1 MSYLQLIEL
10 VGFLSIGDASLIT
23 LEIYQKDGTVWSMD
37 VAAAIE
43 VGRQRIGEP
52 EPIQFVQGTGEN
64 GFDRLVVAP
73 LAEAAFSRRQITLEF
88 VNAKTLRLTNTSR
101 KIWQIDVETT
111 LEPNQAIDKTV
122 PFSFALHT
130 LLFKLHSDSKN
141 VAVDEVDIYHS
152 ITDSVSYNNSNGSIL
167 EQSNKLA
174 NVNDAEFIDIVN
186 WLQMTMQV
194 LQGTIGSEDFLKQAA
209 VALVDIVGLES
220 GRVLLGEPG
229 SLKVATAHPPE
240 FLEITNWEPNKN
252 IVKRLTEF
260 KKTIWHTG
268 EVKAGK
274 TYLGAMAVV
283 AAPILDSKG
292 NFLGAL
298 YGERSP
304 TKSER
309 RSAIIEGLL
318 VDMLACGLS
327 TGLVR
332 QTHEKDAVQA
342 RVQFEQFFTPEL
354 ARQLALE
361 PNLLNG
367 READATLLFCDLRGF
382 SRISERI
389 GPEGTNKLMSAIF
402 DALSKCV
409 QDQSGVLVDYL
420 GDGMLAMWG
429 APGHQPD
436 HAKRCIIAAQKM
448 QMQIPLINE
457 KWSKLIGEPLALGI
471 GINSGKTWVGNTGSS
486 IKFKYG
492 PLGPSVNLASR
503 VEGLT
508 KYLRSYL
515 LVTGSTKKLLDD
527 SFLTR
532 RVCKTTVVNVVEP
545 VDIYEVFVEANEKSK
560 RLKQVTE
567 QALIELE
574 KNNFREASKISG
586 FSLAEFPEDGPL
598 ILILHRAVDMLMNPA
613 QAFQPVWHPPGK

>member
-1 MSYLQLIEL
+1 
-10 VGFLSIGDASLIT
+10 
-23 LEIYQKDGTVWSMD
+23 LEIHQKDGTIWRMD
-37 VAAAIE
+37 VLGSLEI
-43 VGRQRIGEP
+43 GRQRIGEP
-52 EPIQFVQGTGEN
+52 NPIQFLQGSGEN
-64 GFDRLVVAP
+64 GFDRLIVAP
-73 LAEAAFSRRQITLEF
+73 LAEAAFSRRQITLELI
-88 VNAKTLRLTNTSR
+88 NPKTLRLTNTS
-101 KIWQIDVETT
+101 KKSWQLDVETM
-111 LEPNQAIDKTV
+111 LEPNQVVEKSI
-122 PFSFALHT
+122 PCSFALHT
-130 LLFKLHSDSKN
+130 LLFKIHSDSQN
-141 VAVDEVDIYHS
+141 IPVDEVEIFHS
-152 ITDSVSYNNSNGSIL
+152 ITDSVSGHATIL

-174 NVNDAEFIDIVN
+174 NVTDAEFIDIVN

-194 LQGTIGSEDFLKQAA
+194 LQGTIGSQDFIKEAA

-220 GRVLLGEPG
+220 GRVLLGAPG
-229 SLKVATAHPPE
+229 NLKVATAHPPE
-240 FLEITNWEPNKN
+240 FLDIKNWEPNKN
-252 IVKRLTEF
+252 IVKRLSEF

-268 EVKAGK
+268 EIKVGK
-274 TYLGAMAVV
+274 TNLGAMAVV
-283 AAPILDSKG
+283 AAPIMDSKG

-304 TKSER
+304 TGHER

-332 QTHEKDAVQA
+332 QTHEKEAVQA

-361 PNLLNG
+361 PTLLHG

-436 HAKRCIIAAQKM
+436 HAKRCVIAAQKM

-457 KWSKLIGEPLALGI
+457 KWGKQIGESIALGI

-515 LVTGSTKKLLDD
+515 LITGATKKLLDD

-586 FSLAEFPEDGPL
+586 FSLAEFPDDGPL
-598 ILILHRAVDMLMNPA
+598 ILILHRAVEMLMNPT

>member
-1 MSYLQLIEL
+1 LNPNLLLTGDVS
-10 VGFLSIGDASLIT
+10 LST
-23 LEIYQKDGTVWSMD
+23 LEIHQKDGTIWRMD
-37 VAAAIE
+37 VMGSLEI
-43 VGRQRIGEP
+43 GRQRIGEP
-52 EPIQFVQGTGEN
+52 NPIQFIQGSGEN
-64 GFDRLVVAP
+64 GFDRLIVAP
-73 LAEAAFSRRQITLEF
+73 LAEAAFSRRQITLELI
-88 VNAKTLRLTNTSR
+88 NPKTLRLTNTS
-101 KIWQIDVETT
+101 KKSWQLDVETM
-111 LEPNQAIDKTV
+111 LEPNQVVEKSI
-122 PFSFALHT
+122 PCSFALHT
-130 LLFKLHSDSKN
+130 LLFKIHSDSQN
-141 VAVDEVDIYHS
+141 IPVDEVEIFHS
-152 ITDSVSYNNSNGSIL
+152 ITDSVSGHATIL

-174 NVNDAEFIDIVN
+174 NVTDAEFIDIVN

-194 LQGTIGSEDFLKQAA
+194 LQGTIGSQDFIKEAA

-220 GRVLLGEPG
+220 GRVLLGAPG
-229 SLKVATAHPPE
+229 NLKVATAHPPE
-240 FLEITNWEPNKN
+240 FLDIKNWEPNKN
-252 IVKRLTEF
+252 IVKRLSEF

-268 EVKAGK
+268 EIKVGK
-274 TYLGAMAVV
+274 TNLGAMAVV
-283 AAPILDSKG
+283 AAPIMDSKG

-304 TKSER
+304 TGHER

-332 QTHEKDAVQA
+332 QTHEKEAVQA

-361 PNLLNG
+361 PTLLHG

-436 HAKRCIIAAQKM
+436 HAKRCVIAAQKM

-457 KWSKLIGEPLALGI
+457 KWGKQIGESIALGI

-515 LVTGSTKKLLDD
+515 LITGATKKLLDD

-586 FSLAEFPEDGPL
+586 FSLAEFPDDGPL
-598 ILILHRAVDMLMNPA
+598 ILILHRAVDMLMNPT

>member
-1 MSYLQLIEL
+1 MS
-10 VGFLSIGDASLIT
+10 T
-23 LEIYQKDGTVWSMD
+23 LEIHQKDGNIWRMD
-37 VAAAIE
+37 VLGSLEI
-43 VGRQRIGEP
+43 GRQRIGEP
-52 EPIQFVQGTGEN
+52 NPIAFIQGSGEN
-64 GFDRLVVAP
+64 GFDRLVIAP
-73 LAEAAFSRRQITLEF
+73 LAEAAFSRRQITLELI
-88 VNAKTLRLTNTSR
+88 NAKTLRLTNTS
-101 KIWQIDVETT
+101 KKSWQLDVETM
-111 LEPNQAIDKTV
+111 LEPNQVVEKSI
-122 PFSFALHT
+122 PCSFALHT
-130 LLFKLHSDSKN
+130 LLFKIHSDSQN
-141 VAVDEVDIYHS
+141 IPVDEVEIFHS
-152 ITDSVSYNNSNGSIL
+152 ITESFSGHATIL

-174 NVNDAEFIDIVN
+174 NVTDAEFIDIVN

-194 LQGTIGSEDFLKQAA
+194 LQGTIGSQDFIKEAA

-220 GRVLLGEPG
+220 GRVLLGAPG
-229 SLKVATAHPPE
+229 NLKVATAHPPE
-240 FLEITNWEPNKN
+240 FLDIKNWEPNKN
-252 IVKRLTEF
+252 IVKRLSEF

-268 EVKAGK
+268 EIKVGK
-274 TYLGAMAVV
+274 TNLGAMAVV
-283 AAPILDSKG
+283 AAPIMDSKG
-292 NFLGAL
+292 NFLGVL

-304 TKSER
+304 TGSER

-332 QTHEKDAVQA
+332 QNHEKDAVQA

-361 PNLLNG
+361 PTLLHG

-436 HAKRCIIAAQKM
+436 HAKRCVIAAQKM

-457 KWSKLIGEPLALGI
+457 KWSKQIGESIALGI

-515 LVTGSTKKLLDD
+515 LITGATKKLLDD

-586 FSLAEFPEDGPL
+586 FSLAEFPDDGPL
-598 ILILHRAVDMLMNPA
+598 ILILHRAVEMLMNPT

>member
-1 MSYLQLIEL
+1 MSCLQLIEL

-194 LQGTIGSEDFLKQAA
+194 LQGTIGSEDFLRQAA

-220 GRVLLGEPG
+220 GRVLLGEPA

-240 FLEITNWEPNKN
+240 FLEIKNWEPNKN

-274 TYLGAMAVV
+274 TNLGAMAVV

-436 HAKRCIIAAQKM
+436 HAKLCVIAAQKM

-515 LVTGSTKKLLDD
+515 LVTGATKKLLDD

-598 ILILHRAVDMLMNPA
+598 ILILHRAVEMLMNPA

>member
-1 MSYLQLIEL
+1 MS
-10 VGFLSIGDASLIT
+10 T
-23 LEIYQKDGTVWSMD
+23 LEIHQKDGTIWRMD
-37 VAAAIE
+37 VMGSLEI
-43 VGRQRIGEP
+43 GRQRIGEP
-52 EPIQFVQGTGEN
+52 NPIQFIQGPGEN
-64 GFDRLVVAP
+64 GFDRLIVAP
-73 LAEAAFSRRQITLEF
+73 LAEAAFSRRQITLELI
-88 VNAKTLRLTNTSR
+88 NPKTLRLTNTS
-101 KIWQIDVETT
+101 KKSWQLDVETM
-111 LEPNQAIDKTV
+111 LEPNQVVEKSI
-122 PFSFALHT
+122 PCSFALHT
-130 LLFKLHSDSKN
+130 LLFKIHSDSQN
-141 VAVDEVDIYHS
+141 IPVDEVEIFHS
-152 ITDSVSYNNSNGSIL
+152 ITDSVSGHATIL

-174 NVNDAEFIDIVN
+174 NVTDAEFIDIVN

-194 LQGTIGSEDFLKQAA
+194 LQGTIGSQDFIKEAA

-220 GRVLLGEPG
+220 GRVLLGAPG
-229 SLKVATAHPPE
+229 NLKVATAHPPE
-240 FLEITNWEPNKN
+240 FLDIKNWEPNKN
-252 IVKRLTEF
+252 IVKRLSEF

-268 EVKAGK
+268 EIKVGK
-274 TYLGAMAVV
+274 TNLGAMAVV
-283 AAPILDSKG
+283 AAPIMDSKG

-304 TKSER
+304 TGHER

-332 QTHEKDAVQA
+332 QTHEKEAVQA

-361 PNLLNG
+361 PTLLHG

-436 HAKRCIIAAQKM
+436 HAKRCVIAAQKM

-457 KWSKLIGEPLALGI
+457 KWGKQIGESIALGI

-515 LVTGSTKKLLDD
+515 LITGATKKLLGD

-545 VDIYEVFVEANEKSK
+545 VDIYEVFVESNEKSK

-586 FSLAEFPEDGPL
+586 FSLAEFPDDGPL
-598 ILILHRAVDMLMNPA
+598 ILILHRAVEMLMNPT

>member
-1 MSYLQLIEL
+1 MS
-10 VGFLSIGDASLIT
+10 T
-23 LEIYQKDGTVWSMD
+23 LEIHQKDGNIWRMD
-37 VAAAIE
+37 VLGSLEI
-43 VGRQRIGEP
+43 GRQRIGEP
-52 EPIQFVQGTGEN
+52 NPIQFLQGSGEN
-64 GFDRLVVAP
+64 GFDRLIVAP
-73 LAEAAFSRRQITLEF
+73 LAEAAFSRRQITLELI
-88 VNAKTLRLTNTSR
+88 NPKTLRLTNTS
-101 KIWQIDVETT
+101 KKSWQLDVETM
-111 LEPNQAIDKTV
+111 LEPNQVVEKSI
-122 PFSFALHT
+122 PCSFALHT
-130 LLFKLHSDSKN
+130 LLFKIHSDSQN
-141 VAVDEVDIYHS
+141 IPVDEVEIFHS
-152 ITDSVSYNNSNGSIL
+152 ITDSVSGHATIL

-174 NVNDAEFIDIVN
+174 NVTDAEFIDIVN

-194 LQGTIGSEDFLKQAA
+194 LQGTIGSQDFIKEAA

-220 GRVLLGEPG
+220 GRVLLGAPG
-229 SLKVATAHPPE
+229 NLKVATAHPPE
-240 FLEITNWEPNKN
+240 FLDIKNWEPNKN
-252 IVKRLTEF
+252 IVKRLSEF

-268 EVKAGK
+268 EIKVGK
-274 TYLGAMAVV
+274 TNLGAMAVV
-283 AAPILDSKG
+283 AAPIMDSKG
-292 NFLGAL
+292 NFLGVL

-304 TKSER
+304 TGSER

-332 QTHEKDAVQA
+332 QNHEKDAVQA

-361 PNLLNG
+361 PTLLHG

-436 HAKRCIIAAQKM
+436 HAKRCVIAAQKM

-515 LVTGSTKKLLDD
+515 LITGATKKLLDD

-586 FSLAEFPEDGPL
+586 FSLAEFPDDGPL
-598 ILILHRAVDMLMNPA
+598 ILILHRAVDMLMNPT

>member
-1 MSYLQLIEL
+1 MS
-10 VGFLSIGDASLIT
+10 T
-23 LEIYQKDGTVWSMD
+23 LEIHQKDGTIWRMD
-37 VAAAIE
+37 VLGSLEI
-43 VGRQRIGEP
+43 GRQRIGEP
-52 EPIQFVQGTGEN
+52 NPIQFLQGSGEN

-73 LAEAAFSRRQITLEF
+73 LAEAAFSRRQITLELI
-88 VNAKTLRLTNTSR
+88 NPKTLRLTNTS
-101 KIWQIDVETT
+101 KKSWQLDVETM
-111 LEPNQAIDKTV
+111 LEPNQVVEKSI
-122 PFSFALHT
+122 PCSFALHT
-130 LLFKLHSDSKN
+130 LLFKIHSDSQN
-141 VAVDEVDIYHS
+141 IPVDEVEIFHS
-152 ITDSVSYNNSNGSIL
+152 ITDSVSGHATIL

-174 NVNDAEFIDIVN
+174 NVTDAEFIDIVN

-194 LQGTIGSEDFLKQAA
+194 LQGTIGSQDFIKEAA

-220 GRVLLGEPG
+220 GRVLLGAPG
-229 SLKVATAHPPE
+229 NLKVATAHPPE
-240 FLEITNWEPNKN
+240 FLDIKNWEPNKN
-252 IVKRLTEF
+252 IVKRLSEF

-268 EVKAGK
+268 EIKVGK
-274 TYLGAMAVV
+274 TNLGAMAVV
-283 AAPILDSKG
+283 AAPIMDSKG
-292 NFLGAL
+292 NFLGVL

-304 TKSER
+304 TGSER

-332 QTHEKDAVQA
+332 QNHEKDAVQA

-361 PNLLNG
+361 PTLLNG

-436 HAKRCIIAAQKM
+436 HAKRCVIAAQKM

-457 KWSKLIGEPLALGI
+457 KWGKQIGESIALGI

-515 LVTGSTKKLLDD
+515 LITGATKKLLDD

-545 VDIYEVFVEANEKSK
+545 VDIYEVFVEANEKNK

-586 FSLAEFPEDGPL
+586 FSLAEFPDDGPL
-598 ILILHRAVDMLMNPA
+598 ILILHRAVEMLMNPT

>member
-1 MSYLQLIEL
+1 MS
-10 VGFLSIGDASLIT
+10 T
-23 LEIYQKDGTVWSMD
+23 LEIHQKDGTIWRMD
-37 VAAAIE
+37 VLGSLEI
-43 VGRQRIGEP
+43 GRQRIGEP
-52 EPIQFVQGTGEN
+52 NPIQFLQGSGEN

-73 LAEAAFSRRQITLEF
+73 LAEAAFSRRQITLELI
-88 VNAKTLRLTNTSR
+88 NPKTLRLTNTS
-101 KIWQIDVETT
+101 KKPWQLDVETM
-111 LEPNQAIDKTV
+111 LEPNQVVEKSI
-122 PFSFALHT
+122 PCSFALHT
-130 LLFKLHSDSKN
+130 LLFKIHSDSQN
-141 VAVDEVDIYHS
+141 IPVDEVEIFHS
-152 ITDSVSYNNSNGSIL
+152 ITDSVSGHATIL

-174 NVNDAEFIDIVN
+174 NVTDAEFIDIVN

-194 LQGTIGSEDFLKQAA
+194 LQGTIGSQDFIKEAA

-220 GRVLLGEPG
+220 GRVLLGAPG
-229 SLKVATAHPPE
+229 NLKVATAHPPE
-240 FLEITNWEPNKN
+240 FLDIKNWEPNKN
-252 IVKRLTEF
+252 IVKRLSEF

-268 EVKAGK
+268 EIKVGK
-274 TYLGAMAVV
+274 TNLGAMAVV
-283 AAPILDSKG
+283 AAPIMDSKG
-292 NFLGAL
+292 NFLGVL

-304 TKSER
+304 TGSER

-332 QTHEKDAVQA
+332 QNHEKDAVQA

-361 PNLLNG
+361 PTLLHG

-436 HAKRCIIAAQKM
+436 HAKRCVIAAQKM

-457 KWSKLIGEPLALGI
+457 KWGKQIGESIALGI

-515 LVTGSTKKLLDD
+515 LITGATKKLLDD

-545 VDIYEVFVEANEKSK
+545 VDIYEVFVEANEKNK

-586 FSLAEFPEDGPL
+586 FSLAEFPDDGPL
-598 ILILHRAVDMLMNPA
+598 ILILHRAVEMLMNPT

>member
-111 LEPNQAIDKTV
+111 LEPNQVIDKTV
-122 PFSFALHT
+122 PFSFALHN
-130 LLFKLHSDSKN
+130 LLFKLNSDSKN
-141 VAVDEVDIYHS
+141 GAVDEVEIYHS

-194 LQGTIGSEDFLKQAA
+194 LQGTIGSEDFLRQAA

-220 GRVLLGEPG
+220 GRVLLGEPA

-240 FLEITNWEPNKN
+240 FLEIKNWEPNKN

-274 TYLGAMAVV
+274 TNLGAMAVV

-436 HAKRCIIAAQKM
+436 HAKLCVIAAQKM

-515 LVTGSTKKLLDD
+515 LVTGATKKLLDD

-598 ILILHRAVDMLMNPA
+598 ILILHRAVEMLMNPA

>member
-1 MSYLQLIEL
+1 MS
-10 VGFLSIGDASLIT
+10 T
-23 LEIYQKDGTVWSMD
+23 LEIHQKDGAIWSMD
-37 VAAAIE
+37 VLGSLEI
-43 VGRQRIGEP
+43 GRQRIGEP
-52 EPIQFVQGTGEN
+52 NPIAFIQGSGEN

-73 LAEAAFSRRQITLEF
+73 LAEASFSRRQITLELL
-88 VNAKTLRLTNTSR
+88 NAKTLRLTNTS
-101 KIWQIDVETT
+101 KKPWQLDVETM
-111 LEPNQAIDKTV
+111 LEPNQVVEKSI
-122 PFSFALHT
+122 PCSFALHT
-130 LLFKLHSDSKN
+130 LLFKVH
-141 VAVDEVDIYHS
+141 AVSQNIPVEEVEIFHS
-152 ITDSVSYNNSNGSIL
+152 ISESVSGHGTIL

-174 NVNDAEFIDIVN
+174 NVTDAEFIDIVN

-194 LQGTIGSEDFLKQAA
+194 LQGTIGSQDFIKEAA

-220 GRVLLGEPG
+220 GRVLLGTPG
-229 SLKVATAHPPE
+229 NLKVATAHPPE
-240 FLEITNWEPNKN
+240 FFNIKNWEPNKN
-252 IVKRLTEF
+252 IVKRLSEF

-268 EVKAGK
+268 EIKVGK
-274 TYLGAMAVV
+274 TNLGAMAVV
-283 AAPILDSKG
+283 AAPIMDSKG

-361 PNLLNG
+361 PTLLHG

-389 GPEGTNKLMSAIF
+389 GPEGTNKLMSVIF

-436 HAKRCIIAAQKM
+436 HAKRCVIAAQKM

-515 LVTGSTKKLLDD
+515 LVTGATKKLLDD

-586 FSLAEFPEDGPL
+586 FSLAEFPDDGPL
-598 ILILHRAVDMLMNPA
+598 ILILHRAVEMLMNPT

>member
-1 MSYLQLIEL
+1 MS
-10 VGFLSIGDASLIT
+10 T
-23 LEIYQKDGTVWSMD
+23 LEIHQKDGAIWRMD
-37 VAAAIE
+37 NLGSLEI
-43 VGRQRIGEP
+43 GRQRIGEP
-52 EPIQFVQGTGEN
+52 NPIAFIQGSGEN

-73 LAEAAFSRRQITLEF
+73 LAEAFFSRRQITLELI
-88 VNAKTLRLTNTSR
+88 NAKTLRLTNTS
-101 KIWQIDVETT
+101 KKPWQLDVETM
-111 LEPNQAIDKTV
+111 LEPNQVVEKSI
-122 PFSFALHT
+122 PCSFALHT
-130 LLFKLHSDSKN
+130 LLFKVHADSQN
-141 VAVDEVDIYHS
+141 MPVDEVEIFHS
-152 ITDSVSYNNSNGSIL
+152 ITDSVSGHATIL

-174 NVNDAEFIDIVN
+174 NVTDAEFIDIVN

-194 LQGTIGSEDFLKQAA
+194 LQGTIGSQDFIKEAA

-220 GRVLLGEPG
+220 GRVLLGTPG
-229 SLKVATAHPPE
+229 NLKVATAHPPE
-240 FLEITNWEPNKN
+240 FLDIKNWEPNKN
-252 IVKRLTEF
+252 IVKRLSEF

-268 EVKAGK
+268 EIKAGK
-274 TYLGAMAVV
+274 TNLGAMAVV
-283 AAPILDSKG
+283 AAPIMDSKG

-304 TKSER
+304 TGSER

-361 PNLLNG
+361 PTLLHG

-389 GPEGTNKLMSAIF
+389 GPEGTNKLMSVIF

-436 HAKRCIIAAQKM
+436 HAKRCVIAAQKM

-457 KWSKLIGEPLALGI
+457 KWSKQIGEPLALGI

-515 LVTGSTKKLLDD
+515 LVTGATKKLLDD

-545 VDIYEVFVEANEKSK
+545 VEIYEVFVEANEKSK

-574 KNNFREASKISG
+574 KNNFKEAAKISG
-586 FSLAEFPEDGPL
+586 FSLAEFPDDGPL
-598 ILILHRAVDMLMNPA
+598 ILILHRAVEMLMNPT

>member
-1 MSYLQLIEL
+1 MS
-10 VGFLSIGDASLIT
+10 T
-23 LEIYQKDGTVWSMD
+23 LEIHQKDGAIWSMD
-37 VAAAIE
+37 VLGSLEI
-43 VGRQRIGEP
+43 GRQRIGEP
-52 EPIQFVQGTGEN
+52 NPIAFIQGSGEN

-73 LAEAAFSRRQITLEF
+73 LAEASFSRRQITLELI
-88 VNAKTLRLTNTSR
+88 NAKTLRLTNTS
-101 KIWQIDVETT
+101 KKPWQLDVETM
-111 LEPNQAIDKTV
+111 LEPNQVVEKSI
-122 PFSFALHT
+122 PCSFALHT
-130 LLFKLHSDSKN
+130 LLFKIHLDSQN
-141 VAVDEVDIYHS
+141 IPVDEVEIFHS
-152 ITDSVSYNNSNGSIL
+152 ITDSVSGHATIL

-174 NVNDAEFIDIVN
+174 NVTDAEFIDIVN

-194 LQGTIGSEDFLKQAA
+194 LQGTIGSQDFIKEAA

-220 GRVLLGEPG
+220 GRVLLGTPG
-229 SLKVATAHPPE
+229 NLKVATAHPPE
-240 FLEITNWEPNKN
+240 FLDIKNWEPNKN
-252 IVKRLTEF
+252 IVKRLSEF

-268 EVKAGK
+268 EIKVGK
-274 TYLGAMAVV
+274 TNLGAMAVV
-283 AAPILDSKG
+283 AAPIMDSKG

-361 PNLLNG
+361 PTLLHG
-367 READATLLFCDLRGF
+367 KEADATLLFCDLRGF

-409 QDQSGVLVDYL
+409 QEQSGVLVDYL

-436 HAKRCIIAAQKM
+436 HAKRCVIAAQKM

-457 KWSKLIGEPLALGI
+457 KWSKQIGESLALGI

-492 PLGPSVNLASR
+492 PLGPAVNLASR

-515 LVTGSTKKLLDD
+515 LVTGATKKLLDD

-545 VDIYEVFVEANEKSK
+545 VEIYEVFVEANEKSK

-586 FSLAEFPEDGPL
+586 FSLAEFPDDGPL
-598 ILILHRAVDMLMNPA
+598 ILILHRAVEMLMNPT

>member
-1 MSYLQLIEL
+1 
-10 VGFLSIGDASLIT
+10 
-23 LEIYQKDGTVWSMD
+23 
-37 VAAAIE
+37 
-43 VGRQRIGEP
+43 
-52 EPIQFVQGTGEN
+52 
-64 GFDRLVVAP
+64 
-73 LAEAAFSRRQITLEF
+73 
-88 VNAKTLRLTNTSR
+88 
-101 KIWQIDVETT
+101 
-111 LEPNQAIDKTV
+111 
-122 PFSFALHT
+122 
-130 LLFKLHSDSKN
+130 
-141 VAVDEVDIYHS
+141 
-152 ITDSVSYNNSNGSIL
+152 
-167 EQSNKLA
+167 
-174 NVNDAEFIDIVN
+174 
-186 WLQMTMQV
+186 MTMQV
-194 LQGTIGSEDFLKQAA
+194 LQGTIGSQDFIKEAA

-220 GRVLLGEPG
+220 GRVLLGTPG
-229 SLKVATAHPPE
+229 NLKVATAHPPE
-240 FLEITNWEPNKN
+240 FFNIKNWEPNKN
-252 IVKRLTEF
+252 IVKRLSEF

-268 EVKAGK
+268 EIKVGK
-274 TYLGAMAVV
+274 TNLGAMAVV
-283 AAPILDSKG
+283 AAPIMDSKG

-361 PNLLNG
+361 PTLLHG

-389 GPEGTNKLMSAIF
+389 GPEGTNKLMSVIF

-436 HAKRCIIAAQKM
+436 HAKRCVIAAQKM

-457 KWSKLIGEPLALGI
+457 KWSKQIGEPLALGI

-515 LVTGSTKKLLDD
+515 LITGATKKLLDD

-586 FSLAEFPEDGPL
+586 FSLAEFPDDGPL
-598 ILILHRAVDMLMNPA
+598 ILILHRAVEMLMNPT

>member
-1 MSYLQLIEL
+1 
-10 VGFLSIGDASLIT
+10 
-23 LEIYQKDGTVWSMD
+23 LEIHQKDGTIWRMD
-37 VAAAIE
+37 VMGSLEI
-43 VGRQRIGEP
+43 GRQRIGEP
-52 EPIQFVQGTGEN
+52 NPIQFIQGSGEN
-64 GFDRLVVAP
+64 GFDRLIVAP
-73 LAEAAFSRRQITLEF
+73 LAEAAFSRRQITLELI
-88 VNAKTLRLTNTSR
+88 NAKTLRLTNTS
-101 KIWQIDVETT
+101 KKSWQLDVETM
-111 LEPNQAIDKTV
+111 LEPNQVVEKSI
-122 PFSFALHT
+122 PCSFALHT
-130 LLFKLHSDSKN
+130 LLFKIHSDSQN
-141 VAVDEVDIYHS
+141 IPVDEVEIFHS
-152 ITDSVSYNNSNGSIL
+152 ITDSVSGHATIL

-174 NVNDAEFIDIVN
+174 NVTDAEFIDIVN

-194 LQGTIGSEDFLKQAA
+194 LQGTIGSQDFIKEAA

-220 GRVLLGEPG
+220 GRVLLGAPG
-229 SLKVATAHPPE
+229 NLKVATAHPPE
-240 FLEITNWEPNKN
+240 FLDIKNWEPNKN
-252 IVKRLTEF
+252 IVKRLSEF

-268 EVKAGK
+268 EIKVGK
-274 TYLGAMAVV
+274 TNLGAMAVV
-283 AAPILDSKG
+283 AAPIMDSKG

-304 TKSER
+304 TGHER

-332 QTHEKDAVQA
+332 QTHEKEAVQA

-361 PNLLNG
+361 PTLLHG

-436 HAKRCIIAAQKM
+436 HAKRCVIAAQKM

-457 KWSKLIGEPLALGI
+457 KWGKQIGESIALGI

-515 LVTGSTKKLLDD
+515 LITGATKKLLDD

-586 FSLAEFPEDGPL
+586 FSLAEFPDDGPL
-598 ILILHRAVDMLMNPA
+598 ILILHRAVEMLMNPT

>member
-1 MSYLQLIEL
+1 MS
-10 VGFLSIGDASLIT
+10 T
-23 LEIYQKDGTVWSMD
+23 LEIHQKDGTIWRMD
-37 VAAAIE
+37 VFGSLEI
-43 VGRQRIGEP
+43 GRQRIGEP
-52 EPIQFVQGTGEN
+52 NPIQFLQGSGEN

-73 LAEAAFSRRQITLEF
+73 LAEAAFSRRQITLELI
-88 VNAKTLRLTNTSR
+88 NPKTLRLTNTS
-101 KIWQIDVETT
+101 KKSWQLDVETM
-111 LEPNQAIDKTV
+111 LEPNQVVEKSI
-122 PFSFALHT
+122 PCSFALHT
-130 LLFKLHSDSKN
+130 LLFKIHSDSQN
-141 VAVDEVDIYHS
+141 IPVDEVEIFHS
-152 ITDSVSYNNSNGSIL
+152 ITDSVSGHATIL

-174 NVNDAEFIDIVN
+174 NVTDAEFIDIVN

-194 LQGTIGSEDFLKQAA
+194 LQGTIGSQDFIKEAA

-220 GRVLLGEPG
+220 GRVLLGAPG
-229 SLKVATAHPPE
+229 NLKVATAHPPE
-240 FLEITNWEPNKN
+240 FLDIKNWEPNKN
-252 IVKRLTEF
+252 IVKRLSEF

-268 EVKAGK
+268 EIKVGK
-274 TYLGAMAVV
+274 TNLGAMAVV
-283 AAPILDSKG
+283 AAPIMDSKG
-292 NFLGAL
+292 NFLGVL

-304 TKSER
+304 TGSER

-332 QTHEKDAVQA
+332 QNHEKDAVQA

-361 PNLLNG
+361 PTLLHG

-436 HAKRCIIAAQKM
+436 HAKRCVIAAQKM

-457 KWSKLIGEPLALGI
+457 KWGKQIGESIALGI

-515 LVTGSTKKLLDD
+515 LITGATKKLLDD

-545 VDIYEVFVEANEKSK
+545 VDIYEVFVEANEKNK

-586 FSLAEFPEDGPL
+586 FSLAEFPDDGPL
-598 ILILHRAVDMLMNPA
+598 ILILHRAVEMLMNPT

>member
-1 MSYLQLIEL
+1 MS
-10 VGFLSIGDASLIT
+10 T
-23 LEIYQKDGTVWSMD
+23 LEIHQKDGTIWSMD
-37 VAAAIE
+37 VLGSLEI
-43 VGRQRIGEP
+43 GRQRIGEP
-52 EPIQFVQGTGEN
+52 NPIAFIQGSGEN
-64 GFDRLVVAP
+64 GFDRLIVAP
-73 LAEAAFSRRQITLEF
+73 LAEASFSRRQITLELL
-88 VNAKTLRLTNTSR
+88 NAKTLRLTNTS
-101 KIWQIDVETT
+101 KKPWQLDVETM
-111 LEPNQAIDKTV
+111 LEPNQVVEKSI
-122 PFSFALHT
+122 PCSFALHT
-130 LLFKLHSDSKN
+130 LLFKVH
-141 VAVDEVDIYHS
+141 AVSQNIPVEEVEIFHS
-152 ITDSVSYNNSNGSIL
+152 ISESVSGHGTIL

-174 NVNDAEFIDIVN
+174 NVTDAEFIDIVN

-194 LQGTIGSEDFLKQAA
+194 LQGTIGSQDFIKEAA

-220 GRVLLGEPG
+220 GRVLLGTPG
-229 SLKVATAHPPE
+229 NLKVATAHPPE
-240 FLEITNWEPNKN
+240 FLDIKNWEPNKN
-252 IVKRLTEF
+252 IVKRLSEF

-268 EVKAGK
+268 EIKVGK
-274 TYLGAMAVV
+274 TNLGAMAVV
-283 AAPILDSKG
+283 AAPIMDSKG

-304 TKSER
+304 TGSER

-361 PNLLNG
+361 PTLLHG
-367 READATLLFCDLRGF
+367 KEADATLLFCDLRGF

-436 HAKRCIIAAQKM
+436 HAKRCVIAAQKM
-448 QMQIPLINE
+448 QLQIPLINE
-457 KWSKLIGEPLALGI
+457 KWSKQIGEPLALGI

-515 LVTGSTKKLLDD
+515 LVTGATKKLLDD
-527 SFLTR
+527 TFLTR

-586 FSLAEFPEDGPL
+586 FSLAEFPDDGPL
-598 ILILHRAVDMLMNPA
+598 ILILHRAVEMLMNPS

>member
-1 MSYLQLIEL
+1 MS
-10 VGFLSIGDASLIT
+10 T
-23 LEIYQKDGTVWSMD
+23 LEIHQKDGNIWRMD
-37 VAAAIE
+37 VLGSLEI
-43 VGRQRIGEP
+43 GRQRIGEP
-52 EPIQFVQGTGEN
+52 NPIAFIQGSGEN

-73 LAEAAFSRRQITLEF
+73 LAEASFSRRQITLELI
-88 VNAKTLRLTNTSR
+88 NAKTLRLTNTS
-101 KIWQIDVETT
+101 KKPWQLDVETM
-111 LEPNQAIDKTV
+111 LEPNQVVEKSI
-122 PFSFALHT
+122 PCSFALHT
-130 LLFKLHSDSKN
+130 LLFKVHADSQN
-141 VAVDEVDIYHS
+141 IPVDEVEIFHS
-152 ITDSVSYNNSNGSIL
+152 ITDSVSGHATIL

-174 NVNDAEFIDIVN
+174 NVTDAEFIDIVN

-194 LQGTIGSEDFLKQAA
+194 LQGTIGSQDFIKEAA

-220 GRVLLGEPG
+220 GRVLLGAPG
-229 SLKVATAHPPE
+229 NLKVATAHPPE
-240 FLEITNWEPNKN
+240 FLDIKNWEPNKN
-252 IVKRLTEF
+252 IVKRLSEF

-268 EVKAGK
+268 EIKVGK
-274 TYLGAMAVV
+274 TNLGAIAVV
-283 AAPILDSKG
+283 AAPIMDSKG

-304 TKSER
+304 TGSER

-361 PNLLNG
+361 PTLLHG

-436 HAKRCIIAAQKM
+436 HAKRCVIAAQKM

-515 LVTGSTKKLLDD
+515 LVTGATKKLLDD

-586 FSLAEFPEDGPL
+586 FSLAEFPDDGPL
-598 ILILHRAVDMLMNPA
+598 ILILHRAVEMLMNPT

>member
-1 MSYLQLIEL
+1 
-10 VGFLSIGDASLIT
+10 LST
-23 LEIYQKDGTVWSMD
+23 LEIHQKDGTIWRMD
-37 VAAAIE
+37 VMGSLEI
-43 VGRQRIGEP
+43 GRQRIGEP
-52 EPIQFVQGTGEN
+52 NPIQFIQGSGEN
-64 GFDRLVVAP
+64 GFDRLIVAP
-73 LAEAAFSRRQITLEF
+73 LAEAAFSRRQITLELI
-88 VNAKTLRLTNTSR
+88 NPKTLRLTNTS
-101 KIWQIDVETT
+101 KKSWQLDVETM
-111 LEPNQAIDKTV
+111 LEPNQVVEKSI
-122 PFSFALHT
+122 PCSFALHT
-130 LLFKLHSDSKN
+130 LLFKIHSDSQN
-141 VAVDEVDIYHS
+141 IPVDEVEIFHS
-152 ITDSVSYNNSNGSIL
+152 ITDSVSGHATIL

-174 NVNDAEFIDIVN
+174 NVTDAEFIDIVN

-194 LQGTIGSEDFLKQAA
+194 LQGTIGSQDFIKEAA

-220 GRVLLGEPG
+220 GRVLLGAPG
-229 SLKVATAHPPE
+229 NLKVATAHPPE
-240 FLEITNWEPNKN
+240 FLDIKNWEPNKN
-252 IVKRLTEF
+252 IVKRLSEF

-268 EVKAGK
+268 EIKVGK
-274 TYLGAMAVV
+274 TNLGAMAVV
-283 AAPILDSKG
+283 AAPIMDSKG

-304 TKSER
+304 TGHER

-332 QTHEKDAVQA
+332 QTHEKEAVQA

-361 PNLLNG
+361 PTLLHG

-436 HAKRCIIAAQKM
+436 HAKRCVIAAQKM

-457 KWSKLIGEPLALGI
+457 KWGKQIGESIALGI

-515 LVTGSTKKLLDD
+515 LITGATKKLLDD

-586 FSLAEFPEDGPL
+586 FSLAEFPDDGPL
-598 ILILHRAVDMLMNPA
+598 ILILHRAVEMLMNPT

>member
-1 MSYLQLIEL
+1 MS
-10 VGFLSIGDASLIT
+10 T
-23 LEIYQKDGTVWSMD
+23 LEIHQKDGNIWRMD
-37 VAAAIE
+37 VLGSLEI
-43 VGRQRIGEP
+43 GRQRIGEP
-52 EPIQFVQGTGEN
+52 NPIAFIQGSGEN

-73 LAEAAFSRRQITLEF
+73 LAEASFSRRQITLELI
-88 VNAKTLRLTNTSR
+88 NAKTLRLTNTS
-101 KIWQIDVETT
+101 KKPWQLDVETM
-111 LEPNQAIDKTV
+111 LEPNQVVEKSI
-122 PFSFALHT
+122 PCSFALHT
-130 LLFKLHSDSKN
+130 LLFKVHADSQN
-141 VAVDEVDIYHS
+141 IPVDEVEIFHS
-152 ITDSVSYNNSNGSIL
+152 ITDSVSGHATIL

-174 NVNDAEFIDIVN
+174 NVTDAEFIDIVN

-194 LQGTIGSEDFLKQAA
+194 LQGTIGSQDFIKEAA

-220 GRVLLGEPG
+220 GRVLLGAPG
-229 SLKVATAHPPE
+229 NLKVATAHPPE
-240 FLEITNWEPNKN
+240 FLDIKNWEPNKN
-252 IVKRLTEF
+252 IVKRLSEF

-268 EVKAGK
+268 EIKVGK
-274 TYLGAMAVV
+274 TNLGAMAVV
-283 AAPILDSKG
+283 AAPIMDSKG

-304 TKSER
+304 TGSER

-361 PNLLNG
+361 PTLLHG

-436 HAKRCIIAAQKM
+436 HAKRCVIAAQKM

-515 LVTGSTKKLLDD
+515 LVTGATKKLLDD

-586 FSLAEFPEDGPL
+586 FSLAEFPDDGPL
-598 ILILHRAVDMLMNPA
+598 ILILHRAVEMLMNPT

>member
-1 MSYLQLIEL
+1 MS
-10 VGFLSIGDASLIT
+10 T
-23 LEIYQKDGTVWSMD
+23 LEIHQKDGTIWRMD
-37 VAAAIE
+37 VMGSLEI
-43 VGRQRIGEP
+43 GRQRIGEP
-52 EPIQFVQGTGEN
+52 NPIQFIQGSGEN
-64 GFDRLVVAP
+64 GFDRLIVAP
-73 LAEAAFSRRQITLEF
+73 LAEAAFSRRQITLELI
-88 VNAKTLRLTNTSR
+88 NPKTLRLTNTS
-101 KIWQIDVETT
+101 KKSWQLDVETM
-111 LEPNQAIDKTV
+111 LEPNQVVEKSI
-122 PFSFALHT
+122 PCSFALHT
-130 LLFKLHSDSKN
+130 LLFKIHSDSQN
-141 VAVDEVDIYHS
+141 IPVDEVEIFHS
-152 ITDSVSYNNSNGSIL
+152 ITDSVSGHATIL

-174 NVNDAEFIDIVN
+174 NVTDAEFIDIVN

-194 LQGTIGSEDFLKQAA
+194 LQGTIGSQDFIKEAA

-220 GRVLLGEPG
+220 GRVLLGAPG
-229 SLKVATAHPPE
+229 NLKVATAHPPE
-240 FLEITNWEPNKN
+240 FLDIKNWEPNKN
-252 IVKRLTEF
+252 IVKRLSEF

-268 EVKAGK
+268 EIKVGK
-274 TYLGAMAVV
+274 TNLGAMAVV
-283 AAPILDSKG
+283 AAPIMDSKG

-304 TKSER
+304 TGHER

-332 QTHEKDAVQA
+332 QTHEKEAVQA

-361 PNLLNG
+361 PTLLHG

-436 HAKRCIIAAQKM
+436 HAKRCVIAAQKM

-457 KWSKLIGEPLALGI
+457 KWGKQIGESIALGI

-515 LVTGSTKKLLDD
+515 LITGATKKLLDD

-545 VDIYEVFVEANEKSK
+545 VDIYEVFVESNEKSK

-586 FSLAEFPEDGPL
+586 FSLAEFPDDGPL
-598 ILILHRAVDMLMNPA
+598 ILILHRAVEMLMNPT

>member
-1 MSYLQLIEL
+1 MS
-10 VGFLSIGDASLIT
+10 T
-23 LEIYQKDGTVWSMD
+23 LEIHQKDGTVWNMD
-37 VAAAIE
+37 VLGSLEI
-43 VGRQRIGEP
+43 GRQRIGEP
-52 EPIQFVQGTGEN
+52 NPIQFVQGTGEN
-64 GFDRLVVAP
+64 GFDRLIVAP

-88 VNAKTLRLTNTSR
+88 INPKTLRLTNTS
-101 KIWQIDVETT
+101 KKLWQLDVETM
-111 LEPNQAIDKTV
+111 LQPNQSIEKTI
-122 PFSFALHT
+122 PCSFALHT
-130 LLFKLHSDSKN
+130 LLFKLHPDSQKIP
-141 VAVDEVDIYHS
+141 VDEVEMFHS
-152 ITDSVSYNNSNGSIL
+152 ITDSVSSNAGSASIL

-174 NVNDAEFIDIVN
+174 NVTDAEFIDIVN

-194 LQGTIGSEDFLKQAA
+194 LQGTIGSKDFLKEAA

-229 SLKVATAHPPE
+229 SMKVATAHPPQ
-240 FLEITNWEPNKN
+240 FLDIKNWEPNKN
-252 IVKRLTEF
+252 IVKRLSEF

-274 TYLGAMAVV
+274 TNLGAMAVV
-283 AAPILDSKG
+283 AAPIMDSKG

-304 TKSER
+304 TGNER

-361 PNLLNG
+361 PTLLHG
-367 READATLLFCDLRGF
+367 RETDATLLFCDLRGF

-436 HAKRCIIAAQKM
+436 HAKRCVIAAQKM

-515 LVTGSTKKLLDD
+515 LVTGTTKKLLDE

-567 QALIELE
+567 QALLELE
-574 KNNFREASKISG
+574 RTNFREASKISG

-598 ILILHRAVDMLMNPA
+598 ILILHRAVDMLMNPT
-613 QAFQPVWHPPGK
+613 QVFQSVWHPPGK

>member
-1 MSYLQLIEL
+1 MS
-10 VGFLSIGDASLIT
+10 T
-23 LEIYQKDGTVWSMD
+23 LEIHQKDGTIWRMD
-37 VAAAIE
+37 VMGSLEI
-43 VGRQRIGEP
+43 GRQRIGEP
-52 EPIQFVQGTGEN
+52 NPIQFIQGSGEN
-64 GFDRLVVAP
+64 GFDRLIVAP
-73 LAEAAFSRRQITLEF
+73 LAEAAFSRRQITLELI
-88 VNAKTLRLTNTSR
+88 NAKTLRLTNTS
-101 KIWQIDVETT
+101 KKSWQLDVETM
-111 LEPNQAIDKTV
+111 LEPNQVVEKSI
-122 PFSFALHT
+122 PCSFALHT
-130 LLFKLHSDSKN
+130 LLFKIHSDSQN
-141 VAVDEVDIYHS
+141 IPVDEVEIFHS
-152 ITDSVSYNNSNGSIL
+152 ITESVSGHATIL

-174 NVNDAEFIDIVN
+174 NVTDAEFIDIVN

-194 LQGTIGSEDFLKQAA
+194 LQGTIGSQDFIKEAA

-220 GRVLLGEPG
+220 GRVLLGAPG
-229 SLKVATAHPPE
+229 NLKVATAHPPE
-240 FLEITNWEPNKN
+240 FLDIKNWEPNKN
-252 IVKRLTEF
+252 IVKRLSEF

-268 EVKAGK
+268 EIKVGK
-274 TYLGAMAVV
+274 TNLGAMAVV
-283 AAPILDSKG
+283 AAPIMDSKG

-304 TKSER
+304 TGHER

-332 QTHEKDAVQA
+332 QTHEKEAVQA

-361 PNLLNG
+361 PTLLHG

-436 HAKRCIIAAQKM
+436 HAKRCVIAAQKM

-457 KWSKLIGEPLALGI
+457 KWGKQIGESIALGI

-515 LVTGSTKKLLDD
+515 LITGATKKLLGD

-586 FSLAEFPEDGPL
+586 FSLAEFPDDGPL
-598 ILILHRAVDMLMNPA
+598 ILILHRAVEMLMNPT

>member
-1 MSYLQLIEL
+1 
-10 VGFLSIGDASLIT
+10 LST
-23 LEIYQKDGTVWSMD
+23 LEIHQKDGAIWRMD
-37 VAAAIE
+37 NLGSLEI
-43 VGRQRIGEP
+43 GRQRIGEP
-52 EPIQFVQGTGEN
+52 NPIAFIQGSGEN

-73 LAEAAFSRRQITLEF
+73 LAEAFFSRRQITLELI
-88 VNAKTLRLTNTSR
+88 NAKTLRLTNTS
-101 KIWQIDVETT
+101 KKPWQLDVETM
-111 LEPNQAIDKTV
+111 LEPNQVVEKSI
-122 PFSFALHT
+122 PCSFALHT
-130 LLFKLHSDSKN
+130 LLFKVHADSQN
-141 VAVDEVDIYHS
+141 MPVDEVEIFHS
-152 ITDSVSYNNSNGSIL
+152 ITDSVSGHATIL

-174 NVNDAEFIDIVN
+174 NVTDAEFIDIVN

-194 LQGTIGSEDFLKQAA
+194 LQGTIGSQDFIKEAA

-220 GRVLLGEPG
+220 GRVLLGTPG
-229 SLKVATAHPPE
+229 NLKVATAHPPE
-240 FLEITNWEPNKN
+240 FLDIKNWEPNKN
-252 IVKRLTEF
+252 IVKRLSEF

-268 EVKAGK
+268 EIKAGK
-274 TYLGAMAVV
+274 TNLGAMAVV
-283 AAPILDSKG
+283 AAPIMDSKG

-304 TKSER
+304 TGSER

-361 PNLLNG
+361 PTLLHG

-389 GPEGTNKLMSAIF
+389 GPEGTNKLMSVIF

-436 HAKRCIIAAQKM
+436 HAKRCVIAAQKM

-457 KWSKLIGEPLALGI
+457 KWSKQIGEPLALGI

-515 LVTGSTKKLLDD
+515 LVTGATKKLLDD

-545 VDIYEVFVEANEKSK
+545 VEIYEVFVEANEKSK

-574 KNNFREASKISG
+574 KNNFKEAAKISG
-586 FSLAEFPEDGPL
+586 FSLAEFPDDGPL
-598 ILILHRAVDMLMNPA
+598 ILILHRAVEMLMNPT

>member
-1 MSYLQLIEL
+1 MKKFPIHNC
-10 VGFLSIGDASLIT
+10 LSSLLLIGDFSLST
-23 LEIYQKDGTVWSMD
+23 LEIHQKDGTIWRMD
-37 VAAAIE
+37 VFGSLEI
-43 VGRQRIGEP
+43 GRQRIGEP
-52 EPIQFVQGTGEN
+52 NPIQFLQGSGEN

-73 LAEAAFSRRQITLEF
+73 LAEAAFSRRQITLELI
-88 VNAKTLRLTNTSR
+88 NPKTLRLTNTS
-101 KIWQIDVETT
+101 KKSWQLDVETM
-111 LEPNQAIDKTV
+111 LEPNQVVEKSI
-122 PFSFALHT
+122 PCSFALHT
-130 LLFKLHSDSKN
+130 LLFKIHSDSQN
-141 VAVDEVDIYHS
+141 IPVDEVEIFHS
-152 ITDSVSYNNSNGSIL
+152 ITDSVSGHATIL

-174 NVNDAEFIDIVN
+174 NVTDAEFIDIVN

-194 LQGTIGSEDFLKQAA
+194 LQGTIGSQDFIKEAA

-220 GRVLLGEPG
+220 GRVLLGAPG
-229 SLKVATAHPPE
+229 NLKVATAHPPE
-240 FLEITNWEPNKN
+240 FLDIKNWEPNKN
-252 IVKRLTEF
+252 IVKRLSEF

-268 EVKAGK
+268 EIKVGK
-274 TYLGAMAVV
+274 TNLGAMAVV
-283 AAPILDSKG
+283 AAPIMDSKG
-292 NFLGAL
+292 NFLGVL

-304 TKSER
+304 TGSER

-332 QTHEKDAVQA
+332 QNHEKDAVQA

-361 PNLLNG
+361 PTLLHG

-436 HAKRCIIAAQKM
+436 HAKRCVIAAQKM

-457 KWSKLIGEPLALGI
+457 KWGKQIGESIALGI

-515 LVTGSTKKLLDD
+515 LITGATKKLLDD

-545 VDIYEVFVEANEKSK
+545 VDIYEVFVEANEKNK

-586 FSLAEFPEDGPL
+586 FSLAEFPDDGPL
-598 ILILHRAVDMLMNPA
+598 ILILHRAVEMLMNPT

>member
-1 MSYLQLIEL
+1 MDVLGS
-10 VGFLSIGDASLIT
+10 
-23 LEIYQKDGTVWSMD
+23 LEI
-37 VAAAIE
+37 
-43 VGRQRIGEP
+43 GRQRIGEP
-52 EPIQFVQGTGEN
+52 NPISFIQGSGEN

-73 LAEAAFSRRQITLEF
+73 LAEASFSRRQITLELI
-88 VNAKTLRLTNTSR
+88 NAKTLRLTNTS
-101 KIWQIDVETT
+101 KKPWQLDVETM
-111 LEPNQAIDKTV
+111 LEPNQVVEKSI
-122 PFSFALHT
+122 PCSFALHT
-130 LLFKLHSDSKN
+130 LLFKVHADSQN
-141 VAVDEVDIYHS
+141 IPVDEVEIFHS
-152 ITDSVSYNNSNGSIL
+152 ITDSVSGHATIL

-174 NVNDAEFIDIVN
+174 NVTDAEFIDIVN

-194 LQGTIGSEDFLKQAA
+194 LQGTIGSQDFIKEAA

-220 GRVLLGEPG
+220 GRVLLGAPG
-229 SLKVATAHPPE
+229 NLKVATAHPPE
-240 FLEITNWEPNKN
+240 FLDIKNWEPNKN
-252 IVKRLTEF
+252 IVKRLSEF

-268 EVKAGK
+268 EIKVGK
-274 TYLGAMAVV
+274 TNLGAMAVV
-283 AAPILDSKG
+283 AAPIMDSKG
-292 NFLGAL
+292 NFLGVL

-304 TKSER
+304 TGSER

-361 PNLLNG
+361 PTLLHG

-436 HAKRCIIAAQKM
+436 HAKLCVIAAQKM

-515 LVTGSTKKLLDD
+515 LVTGATKKLLDD

-598 ILILHRAVDMLMNPA
+598 ILILHRAVEMLMNPA

>member
-1 MSYLQLIEL
+1 M
-10 VGFLSIGDASLIT
+10 IT

-130 LLFKLHSDSKN
+130 LLFKLNSDLKN

-174 NVNDAEFIDIVN
+174 NVNEAEFIDIVN

-240 FLEITNWEPNKN
+240 FLEIKNWEPNKN
-252 IVKRLTEF
+252 IIKRLTEF

-268 EVKAGK
+268 EQKAGK
-274 TYLGAMAVV
+274 TNLGAMAVV

-304 TKSER
+304 MKSER

-389 GPEGTNKLMSAIF
+389 GPEGTNKLMSVIF
-402 DALSKCV
+402 DTLSKCV

-436 HAKRCIIAAQKM
+436 HAKLCVIAAQKM

-457 KWSKLIGEPLALGI
+457 KWSKQIGEPLALGI

-515 LVTGSTKKLLDD
+515 LVTGATKKLLDD

-598 ILILHRAVDMLMNPA
+598 ILILHRAVEMLMNPA

>member
-1 MSYLQLIEL
+1 MS
-10 VGFLSIGDASLIT
+10 T
-23 LEIYQKDGTVWSMD
+23 LEIHQKDGTIWSMD
-37 VAAAIE
+37 VLGSLEI
-43 VGRQRIGEP
+43 GRQRIGEP
-52 EPIQFVQGTGEN
+52 NPIAFIQGSGEN

-73 LAEAAFSRRQITLEF
+73 LAEASFSRRQITLELL
-88 VNAKTLRLTNTSR
+88 NAKTLRLTNTS
-101 KIWQIDVETT
+101 KKPWQLDVETM
-111 LEPNQAIDKTV
+111 LEPNQVVEKSI
-122 PFSFALHT
+122 PCSFALHT
-130 LLFKLHSDSKN
+130 LLFKIHADSQN
-141 VAVDEVDIYHS
+141 IPVEEVEIFHS
-152 ITDSVSYNNSNGSIL
+152 ITDSISGHATIL

-174 NVNDAEFIDIVN
+174 NVTDAEFIDIVN

-194 LQGTIGSEDFLKQAA
+194 LQGTIGSQDFIKEAA

-220 GRVLLGEPG
+220 GRVLLGTPG
-229 SLKVATAHPPE
+229 NLKVATAHPPE
-240 FLEITNWEPNKN
+240 FFNIKNWEPNKN
-252 IVKRLTEF
+252 IVKRLSEF

-268 EVKAGK
+268 EIKVGK
-274 TYLGAMAVV
+274 TNLGAMAVV
-283 AAPILDSKG
+283 AAPIMDSKG
-292 NFLGAL
+292 NFLGVL

-304 TKSER
+304 TGHER

-332 QTHEKDAVQA
+332 QTHEKEAVQA

-361 PNLLNG
+361 PTLLHG
-367 READATLLFCDLRGF
+367 KEADATLLFCDLRGF

-436 HAKRCIIAAQKM
+436 HAKQCVIAAQKM

-457 KWSKLIGEPLALGI
+457 KWSKQIGEPLALGI

-492 PLGPSVNLASR
+492 PLGPAVNLASR

-515 LVTGSTKKLLDD
+515 LITGATKKLLDD
-527 SFLTR
+527 TFLTR

-586 FSLAEFPEDGPL
+586 FSLAEFPDDGPL
-598 ILILHRAVDMLMNPA
+598 ILILHRAVEMLMNPT

>member
-1 MSYLQLIEL
+1 MS
-10 VGFLSIGDASLIT
+10 T
-23 LEIYQKDGTVWSMD
+23 LEIHQKDGTIWRMD
-37 VAAAIE
+37 VMGSLEI
-43 VGRQRIGEP
+43 GRQRIGEP
-52 EPIQFVQGTGEN
+52 NPIQFIQGSGEN
-64 GFDRLVVAP
+64 GFDRLIVAP
-73 LAEAAFSRRQITLEF
+73 LAEAAFSRRQITLELI
-88 VNAKTLRLTNTSR
+88 NPKTLRLTNTS
-101 KIWQIDVETT
+101 KKSWQLDVETM
-111 LEPNQAIDKTV
+111 LEPNQVVEKSI
-122 PFSFALHT
+122 PCSFALHT
-130 LLFKLHSDSKN
+130 LLFKIHSDSQN
-141 VAVDEVDIYHS
+141 IPVDEVEIFHS
-152 ITDSVSYNNSNGSIL
+152 ITDSVSGHATIL

-174 NVNDAEFIDIVN
+174 NVTDAEFIDIVN

-194 LQGTIGSEDFLKQAA
+194 LQGTIGSQDFIKEAA

-220 GRVLLGEPG
+220 GRVLLGAPG
-229 SLKVATAHPPE
+229 NLKVATAHPPE
-240 FLEITNWEPNKN
+240 FLDIKNWEPNKN
-252 IVKRLTEF
+252 IVKRLSEF

-268 EVKAGK
+268 EIKVGK
-274 TYLGAMAVV
+274 TNLGAMAVV
-283 AAPILDSKG
+283 AAPIMDSKG

-304 TKSER
+304 TGHER

-361 PNLLNG
+361 PTLLHG

-436 HAKRCIIAAQKM
+436 HAKRCVIAAQKM

-457 KWSKLIGEPLALGI
+457 KWGKQIGESIALGI

-515 LVTGSTKKLLDD
+515 LITGATKKLLGD

-586 FSLAEFPEDGPL
+586 FSLAEFPDDGPL
-598 ILILHRAVDMLMNPA
+598 ILILHRAVEMLMNPT

>member
-1 MSYLQLIEL
+1 LKKFPIHNS
-10 VGFLSIGDASLIT
+10 LSSLLLFGDFSLST
-23 LEIYQKDGTVWSMD
+23 LEIHQKDGTIWSMD
-37 VAAAIE
+37 VLGSLEI
-43 VGRQRIGEP
+43 GRQRIGEP
-52 EPIQFVQGTGEN
+52 NPIAFIQGSGEN
-64 GFDRLVVAP
+64 GFDRLIVAP
-73 LAEAAFSRRQITLEF
+73 LAEASFSRRQITLELL
-88 VNAKTLRLTNTSR
+88 NAKTLRLTNTS
-101 KIWQIDVETT
+101 KKPWQLDVETM
-111 LEPNQAIDKTV
+111 LEPNQVVEKSI
-122 PFSFALHT
+122 PCSFALHT
-130 LLFKLHSDSKN
+130 LLFKVH
-141 VAVDEVDIYHS
+141 AVSQNIPVEEVEIFHS
-152 ITDSVSYNNSNGSIL
+152 ISESVSGHGTIL

-174 NVNDAEFIDIVN
+174 NVTDAEFIDIVN

-194 LQGTIGSEDFLKQAA
+194 LQGTIGSQDFIKEAA

-220 GRVLLGEPG
+220 GRVLLGTPG
-229 SLKVATAHPPE
+229 NLKVATAHPPE
-240 FLEITNWEPNKN
+240 FLDIKNWEPNKN
-252 IVKRLTEF
+252 IVKRLSEF

-268 EVKAGK
+268 EIKVGK
-274 TYLGAMAVV
+274 TNLGAMAVV
-283 AAPILDSKG
+283 AAPIMDSKG

-304 TKSER
+304 TGSER

-361 PNLLNG
+361 PTLLHG
-367 READATLLFCDLRGF
+367 KEADATLLFCDLRGF

-436 HAKRCIIAAQKM
+436 HAKRCVIAAQKM
-448 QMQIPLINE
+448 QLQIPLINE
-457 KWSKLIGEPLALGI
+457 KWSKQIGEPLALGI

-515 LVTGSTKKLLDD
+515 LVTGATKKLLDD
-527 SFLTR
+527 TFLTR

-586 FSLAEFPEDGPL
+586 FSLAEFPDDGPL
-598 ILILHRAVDMLMNPA
+598 ILILHRAVEMLMNPS

>member
-1 MSYLQLIEL
+1 MS
-10 VGFLSIGDASLIT
+10 T
-23 LEIYQKDGTVWSMD
+23 LEIHQKDGAIWSMD
-37 VAAAIE
+37 VLGSLEI
-43 VGRQRIGEP
+43 GRQRIGEP
-52 EPIQFVQGTGEN
+52 NPIAFIQGSGEN

-73 LAEAAFSRRQITLEF
+73 LAEASFSRRQITLELI
-88 VNAKTLRLTNTSR
+88 NPKTLRLTNTS
-101 KIWQIDVETT
+101 KKPWQLDVETM
-111 LEPNQAIDKTV
+111 LEPNQVVEKSI
-122 PFSFALHT
+122 PCSFALHT
-130 LLFKLHSDSKN
+130 LLFKIHSDSQN
-141 VAVDEVDIYHS
+141 IPVEEVEIFHS
-152 ITDSVSYNNSNGSIL
+152 ISESVSGHGTIL

-174 NVNDAEFIDIVN
+174 NVTDAEFIDIVN

-194 LQGTIGSEDFLKQAA
+194 LQGTIGSQDFIKEAA

-220 GRVLLGEPG
+220 GRVLLGAPG
-229 SLKVATAHPPE
+229 NLKVATAHPPE
-240 FLEITNWEPNKN
+240 FLDIKNWEPNKN
-252 IVKRLTEF
+252 IVKRLSEF

-268 EVKAGK
+268 EIKVGK
-274 TYLGAMAVV
+274 TNLGAMAVV
-283 AAPILDSKG
+283 AAPIMDSKG

-304 TKSER
+304 TGSER

-361 PNLLNG
+361 PTLLHG
-367 READATLLFCDLRGF
+367 KEADATLLFCDLRGF

-389 GPEGTNKLMSAIF
+389 GPEGTNKLMSVIF

-436 HAKRCIIAAQKM
+436 HAKRCVIAAQKM

-457 KWSKLIGEPLALGI
+457 KWSKQIGEPLALGI

-515 LVTGSTKKLLDD
+515 LITGATKKLLDD

-586 FSLAEFPEDGPL
+586 FSLAEFPDDGPL
-598 ILILHRAVDMLMNPA
+598 ILILHRAVEMLMNPT

>member
-1 MSYLQLIEL
+1 MS
-10 VGFLSIGDASLIT
+10 T
-23 LEIYQKDGTVWSMD
+23 LEIHQKDGTIWRMD
-37 VAAAIE
+37 VLGSLEI
-43 VGRQRIGEP
+43 GRQRIGEP
-52 EPIQFVQGTGEN
+52 NPIQFLQGSGEN

-73 LAEAAFSRRQITLEF
+73 LAEAAFSRRQITLELI
-88 VNAKTLRLTNTSR
+88 NPKTLRLTNTS
-101 KIWQIDVETT
+101 KKSWQLDVETM
-111 LEPNQAIDKTV
+111 LEPNQVVEKSI
-122 PFSFALHT
+122 PCSFALHT
-130 LLFKLHSDSKN
+130 LLFKIHSDSQN
-141 VAVDEVDIYHS
+141 IPVDEVEIFHS
-152 ITDSVSYNNSNGSIL
+152 ITDSVSGHATIL

-174 NVNDAEFIDIVN
+174 NVTDAEFIDIVN

-194 LQGTIGSEDFLKQAA
+194 LQGTIGSQDFIKEAA

-220 GRVLLGEPG
+220 GRVLLGAPG
-229 SLKVATAHPPE
+229 NLKVATAHPPE
-240 FLEITNWEPNKN
+240 FLDIKNWEPNKN
-252 IVKRLTEF
+252 IVKRLSEF

-268 EVKAGK
+268 EIKVGK
-274 TYLGAMAVV
+274 TNLGAMAVV
-283 AAPILDSKG
+283 AAPIMDSKG
-292 NFLGAL
+292 NFLGVL

-304 TKSER
+304 TGSER

-332 QTHEKDAVQA
+332 QNHEKDAVQA

-361 PNLLNG
+361 PTLLHG

-436 HAKRCIIAAQKM
+436 HAKRCVIAAQKM

-457 KWSKLIGEPLALGI
+457 KWGKQIGESIALGI

-515 LVTGSTKKLLDD
+515 LITGATKKLLDD

-545 VDIYEVFVEANEKSK
+545 VDIYEVFVEANEKNK

-586 FSLAEFPEDGPL
+586 FSLAEFPDDGPL
-598 ILILHRAVDMLMNPA
+598 ILILHRAVEMLMNPT

>member
-1 MSYLQLIEL
+1 
-10 VGFLSIGDASLIT
+10 LST
-23 LEIYQKDGTVWSMD
+23 LEIHQKDGAIWSMD
-37 VAAAIE
+37 VLGSLEI
-43 VGRQRIGEP
+43 GRQRIGEP
-52 EPIQFVQGTGEN
+52 NPIAFIQGSGEN

-73 LAEAAFSRRQITLEF
+73 LAEASFSRRQITLELI
-88 VNAKTLRLTNTSR
+88 NPKTLRLTNTS
-101 KIWQIDVETT
+101 KKPWQLDVETM
-111 LEPNQAIDKTV
+111 LEPNQVVEKSI
-122 PFSFALHT
+122 PCSFALHT
-130 LLFKLHSDSKN
+130 LLFKFHADSQNKP
-141 VAVDEVDIYHS
+141 VEEVEIFHS
-152 ITDSVSYNNSNGSIL
+152 ITDSISGHATIL

-174 NVNDAEFIDIVN
+174 NVTDAEFIDIVN

-194 LQGTIGSEDFLKQAA
+194 LQGTIGSQDFIKEAA

-220 GRVLLGEPG
+220 GRVLLGTPG
-229 SLKVATAHPPE
+229 NLKVATAHPPE
-240 FLEITNWEPNKN
+240 FFNIKNWEPNKN
-252 IVKRLTEF
+252 IVKRLSEF

-268 EVKAGK
+268 EIKVGK
-274 TYLGAMAVV
+274 TNLGAMAVV
-283 AAPILDSKG
+283 AAPIMDSKG

-304 TKSER
+304 TGSER

-361 PNLLNG
+361 PTLLNG

-389 GPEGTNKLMSAIF
+389 GPEGTNKLMSVIF

-436 HAKRCIIAAQKM
+436 HAKRCVIAAQKM

-457 KWSKLIGEPLALGI
+457 KWSKQIGEPLALGI

-515 LVTGSTKKLLDD
+515 LITGATKKLLDD
-527 SFLTR
+527 SFLTL

-586 FSLAEFPEDGPL
+586 FSLAEFPDDGPL
-598 ILILHRAVDMLMNPA
+598 ILILHRAVEMLMNPT

>member
-1 MSYLQLIEL
+1 
-10 VGFLSIGDASLIT
+10 
-23 LEIYQKDGTVWSMD
+23 
-37 VAAAIE
+37 
-43 VGRQRIGEP
+43 
-52 EPIQFVQGTGEN
+52 
-64 GFDRLVVAP
+64 
-73 LAEAAFSRRQITLEF
+73 
-88 VNAKTLRLTNTSR
+88 
-101 KIWQIDVETT
+101 VETT

-194 LQGTIGSEDFLKQAA
+194 LQGTIGSEDFLRQAA

-220 GRVLLGEPG
+220 GRVLLGEPA

-240 FLEITNWEPNKN
+240 FLEIKNWEPNKN

-274 TYLGAMAVV
+274 TNLGAMAVV

-436 HAKRCIIAAQKM
+436 HAKLCVIAAQKM

-515 LVTGSTKKLLDD
+515 LVTGATKKLLDD

-598 ILILHRAVDMLMNPA
+598 ILILHRAVEMLMNPA

>member
-1 MSYLQLIEL
+1 MS
-10 VGFLSIGDASLIT
+10 T
-23 LEIYQKDGTVWSMD
+23 LEIHQKDGTIWSMD
-37 VAAAIE
+37 VLGSLEI
-43 VGRQRIGEP
+43 GRQRIGEP
-52 EPIQFVQGTGEN
+52 NPIAFIQGSGEN
-64 GFDRLVVAP
+64 GFDRLIVAP
-73 LAEAAFSRRQITLEF
+73 LAEASFSRRQITLELL
-88 VNAKTLRLTNTSR
+88 NAKTLRLTNTS
-101 KIWQIDVETT
+101 KKSWQLDVETM
-111 LEPNQAIDKTV
+111 LESNQVVEKSI
-122 PFSFALHT
+122 PCSFALHT
-130 LLFKLHSDSKN
+130 LLFKVHAASQN
-141 VAVDEVDIYHS
+141 IQVEEVEIFHS
-152 ITDSVSYNNSNGSIL
+152 ITESISGHATIL

-174 NVNDAEFIDIVN
+174 NVTDAEFIDIVN

-194 LQGTIGSEDFLKQAA
+194 LQGTIGSQDFIKEAA

-220 GRVLLGEPG
+220 GRVLLGSPG
-229 SLKVATAHPPE
+229 NLKVATAHPPE
-240 FLEITNWEPNKN
+240 FLDIKNWEPNKN
-252 IVKRLTEF
+252 IVKRLSEF

-268 EVKAGK
+268 EIKVGK
-274 TYLGAMAVV
+274 TNLGAMAVV
-283 AAPILDSKG
+283 AAPIMDSKG

-304 TKSER
+304 TGNER

-332 QTHEKDAVQA
+332 QTHEKEAVQA

-361 PNLLNG
+361 PTLLHG
-367 READATLLFCDLRGF
+367 KEADATLLFCDLRGF

-436 HAKRCIIAAQKM
+436 HAKRCVIAAQKM

-457 KWSKLIGEPLALGI
+457 KWSKQIGEPLALGI
-471 GINSGKTWVGNTGSS
+471 GINSGRTWVGNTGSS

-515 LVTGSTKKLLDD
+515 LITGATKKLLDD
-527 SFLTR
+527 TFLTR

-586 FSLAEFPEDGPL
+586 FSLAEFPDDGPL
-598 ILILHRAVDMLMNPA
+598 ILILHRAVEMLMNPT

>member
-1 MSYLQLIEL
+1 MS
-10 VGFLSIGDASLIT
+10 T
-23 LEIYQKDGTVWSMD
+23 LEIHQKDGNIWRMD
-37 VAAAIE
+37 VLGSLEI
-43 VGRQRIGEP
+43 GRQRIGEP
-52 EPIQFVQGTGEN
+52 NPIAFIQGSGEN
-64 GFDRLVVAP
+64 GFDRLVIAP
-73 LAEAAFSRRQITLEF
+73 LAEAAFSRRQITLELI
-88 VNAKTLRLTNTSR
+88 NPKTLRLTNTS
-101 KIWQIDVETT
+101 KKSWQLDVETM
-111 LEPNQAIDKTV
+111 LEPNQVVEKSI
-122 PFSFALHT
+122 PCSFALHT
-130 LLFKLHSDSKN
+130 LLFKIHSDSQN
-141 VAVDEVDIYHS
+141 IPVDEVEIFHS
-152 ITDSVSYNNSNGSIL
+152 ITESFSGHATIL

-174 NVNDAEFIDIVN
+174 NVTDAEFIDIVN

-194 LQGTIGSEDFLKQAA
+194 LQGTIGSQDFIKEAA

-220 GRVLLGEPG
+220 GRVLLGAPG
-229 SLKVATAHPPE
+229 NLKVATAHPPE
-240 FLEITNWEPNKN
+240 FLDIKNWEPNKN
-252 IVKRLTEF
+252 IVKRLSEF

-268 EVKAGK
+268 EIKVGK
-274 TYLGAMAVV
+274 TNLGAMAVV
-283 AAPILDSKG
+283 AAPIMDSKG
-292 NFLGAL
+292 NFLGVL

-304 TKSER
+304 TGSER

-332 QTHEKDAVQA
+332 QNHEKDAVQA

-361 PNLLNG
+361 PTLLHG

-436 HAKRCIIAAQKM
+436 HAKRCVIAAQKM

-457 KWSKLIGEPLALGI
+457 KWSKQIGESIALGI

-515 LVTGSTKKLLDD
+515 LITGATKKLLDD

-545 VDIYEVFVEANEKSK
+545 VDIYEVFVEANEKSI

-586 FSLAEFPEDGPL
+586 FSLAEFPDDGPL
-598 ILILHRAVDMLMNPA
+598 ILILHRAVEMLMNPT

>member
-1 MSYLQLIEL
+1 LKK
-10 VGFLSIGDASLIT
+10 FPTHNCLSSLLLIGDFSLST
-23 LEIYQKDGTVWSMD
+23 LEIHQKDGTIWRMD
-37 VAAAIE
+37 VLGSLEI
-43 VGRQRIGEP
+43 GRQRIGEP
-52 EPIQFVQGTGEN
+52 NPIQFLQGSGEN

-73 LAEAAFSRRQITLEF
+73 LAEAAFSRRQITLELI
-88 VNAKTLRLTNTSR
+88 NPKTLRLTNTS
-101 KIWQIDVETT
+101 KKSWQLDVETM
-111 LEPNQAIDKTV
+111 LEPNQVVEKSI
-122 PFSFALHT
+122 PCSFALHT
-130 LLFKLHSDSKN
+130 LLFKIHSDSQN
-141 VAVDEVDIYHS
+141 IPVDEVEIFHS
-152 ITDSVSYNNSNGSIL
+152 ITDSVSGHATIL

-174 NVNDAEFIDIVN
+174 NVTDAEFIDIVN

-194 LQGTIGSEDFLKQAA
+194 LQGTIGSQDFIKEAA

-220 GRVLLGEPG
+220 GRVLLGAPG
-229 SLKVATAHPPE
+229 NLKVATAHPPE
-240 FLEITNWEPNKN
+240 FLDIKNWEPNKN
-252 IVKRLTEF
+252 IVKRLSEF

-268 EVKAGK
+268 EIKVGK
-274 TYLGAMAVV
+274 TNLGAMAVV
-283 AAPILDSKG
+283 AAPIMDSKG
-292 NFLGAL
+292 NFLGVL

-304 TKSER
+304 TGSER

-332 QTHEKDAVQA
+332 QNHEKDAVQA

-361 PNLLNG
+361 PTLLHG

-436 HAKRCIIAAQKM
+436 HAKRCVIAAQKM

-457 KWSKLIGEPLALGI
+457 KWGKQIGESIALGI

-515 LVTGSTKKLLDD
+515 LITGATKKLLDD

-545 VDIYEVFVEANEKSK
+545 VDIYEVFVEANEKNK

-586 FSLAEFPEDGPL
+586 FSLAEFPDDGPL
-598 ILILHRAVDMLMNPA
+598 ILILHRAVEMLMNPT

>member
-1 MSYLQLIEL
+1 MS
-10 VGFLSIGDASLIT
+10 T
-23 LEIYQKDGTVWSMD
+23 LEIHQKDGNIWRMD
-37 VAAAIE
+37 VLGSLEI
-43 VGRQRIGEP
+43 GRQRIGEP
-52 EPIQFVQGTGEN
+52 NPIAFIQGSGEN

-73 LAEAAFSRRQITLEF
+73 LAEASFSRRQITLELI
-88 VNAKTLRLTNTSR
+88 NAKTLRLTNTS
-101 KIWQIDVETT
+101 KKPWQLDVETM
-111 LEPNQAIDKTV
+111 LEPNQVVEKSI
-122 PFSFALHT
+122 PCSFALHT
-130 LLFKLHSDSKN
+130 LLFKVHADSQN
-141 VAVDEVDIYHS
+141 IPVDEVEIFHS
-152 ITDSVSYNNSNGSIL
+152 ITDSVSGHATIL

-174 NVNDAEFIDIVN
+174 NVTDAEFIDIVN

-194 LQGTIGSEDFLKQAA
+194 LQGTIGSQDFIKEAA

-220 GRVLLGEPG
+220 GRVLLGAPG
-229 SLKVATAHPPE
+229 NLKVATAHPPE
-240 FLEITNWEPNKN
+240 FLDIKNWEPNKN
-252 IVKRLTEF
+252 IVKRLSEF

-268 EVKAGK
+268 EIKVGK
-274 TYLGAMAVV
+274 TNLGAMAVV
-283 AAPILDSKG
+283 AAPIMDSKG
-292 NFLGAL
+292 NFLGVL

-304 TKSER
+304 TGSER

-361 PNLLNG
+361 PTLLHG

-436 HAKRCIIAAQKM
+436 HAKRCVIAAQKM

-515 LVTGSTKKLLDD
+515 LITGATKKLLDD

-586 FSLAEFPEDGPL
+586 FSLAEFPDDGPL
-598 ILILHRAVDMLMNPA
+598 ILILHRAVDMLMNPT